1 MKRITPDFY
10 RFSLYILVLLI
21 IFPSCNTSKK
31 MKPET
36 TKIIYSYGDSS
47 VPPPYHRSYT
57 ISVTNEKLHIVVDS
71 YGDILHDKEYAM
83 TNEKMENL
91 IQVIEEANIRNANE
105 TTEADDC
112 VGGTSR
118 SITITSKEDTV
129 VSGTNYYCGGK
140 TYGNLKGDSD
150 ALIQALKA
158 IIPDFNT
165 LVE

>member
-1 MKRITPDFY
+1 
-10 RFSLYILVLLI
+10 
-21 IFPSCNTSKK
+21 

-57 ISVTNEKLHIVVDS
+57 ITVTNEKLHIVVDS
-71 YGDILHDKEYAM
+71 YGDILHDKEYDM
-83 TNEKMENL
+83 TNEEMENL
-91 IQVIEEANIRNANE
+91 IQIIEEANIRNANE
-105 TTEADDC
+105 TTEVDDC

-140 TYGNLKGDSD
+140 TYGNIKGDTD
-150 ALIQALKA
+150 ALAQAIKA
-158 IIPDFNT
+158 IIPDFNA
-165 LVE
+165 LIE